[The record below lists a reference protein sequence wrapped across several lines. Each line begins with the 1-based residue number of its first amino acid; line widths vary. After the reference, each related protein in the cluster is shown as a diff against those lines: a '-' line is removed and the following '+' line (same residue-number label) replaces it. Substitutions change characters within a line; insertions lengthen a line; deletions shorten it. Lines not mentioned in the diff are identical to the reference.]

1 MANQNIVILPSTT
14 PEPITGSLILKFNEF
29 NNSFGTDRVQVAIN
43 GIVRKNQYND
53 VTGLYMWNLN
63 LADVVTISIVTSPV
77 SAYRKVWGV
86 NRIDYTTLDTESN
99 LGLINTFITSG
110 STFSNPGTFTFTV
123 AKDAL
128 SYNFE
133 YVLDISTDN
142 SPTPTPTPTSTP
154 GGPTPTPT
162 STPTPTATITPTPTA
177 TATPTP
183 TPSPTPIPVEG
194 RLDPYFNQSV
204 NGWVLDINIFSGNT
218 IGTTYDYATLG
229 RGVLYDQYGTYLAAI
244 PNSSIGAYI
253 PNGICTTIEQRSSTG
268 YTVGGGFTQWY
279 KYNPSGPDFV
289 INASGTALLDTGFT
303 ISSTYVNFGTNGVYR
318 IRNRRNLS
326 GQLIGAST
334 TFGLY
339 NGGGSAFSSGGNIV
353 YDFAEDSSNN
363 VYAVGAFTSGY
374 RLTRFNT
381 TVTAI
386 AASYGIFN
394 GIVYGLTTQ
403 SDGKII
409 AVGDFD
415 SYSGVSCFR
424 ICRINTDGSYDNTFA
439 VTSGLTYVPGQA
451 SYPNALKVE
460 VQPCSGKIIVAGN
473 FGGYNGTPSQG
484 LARINTDGSYD
495 STFYVGSG
503 FTGGYNTV
511 GAYAMDINNDDTII
525 VGGNF
530 NTYDGIA
537 CGSLVKIYSNTS
549 ACSTPTPTPTSTATP
564 TATPTPTPGGP
575 TPTPTP
581 TLAPPTGYTDG
592 SYILVNDSASSYPG
606 TGTTWTSLSTGTT
619 YNGTLNGGPTWTS
632 GTPGFF
638 TFDGTNDW
646 CDFGLASSGSTS
658 GSFTWGGWV
667 KTTTSATEKIFMMRG
682 NDISGNG
689 WSLLIAK
696 ATDNKFDAGVV
707 TTTPSLAN
715 TTARSATVMS
725 NDTWYYVVGRWTAG
739 VKVDIFI
746 NGILETTN
754 ATTRTNLRTS
764 GIGWNLMR
772 NNTGAYADGSISE
785 FSVYPTAISDLSI
798 VNNFNLNKSKYGY

>member
-1 MANQNIVILPSTT
+1 MANQNVVILPSTT

-29 NNSFGTDRVQVAIN
+29 NNSFGTDQVLVIIN
-43 GIVRKNQYND
+43 NVIRKRQYTD
-53 VTGLYMWNLN
+53 VDGLYMWNLN
-63 LADVVTISIVTSPV
+63 LGDSVQIQIISAPV

-86 NRIDYTTLDTESN
+86 NRIDYTTLDTQSN

-110 STFSNPGTFTFTV
+110 TSFSNPAVITFTV
-123 AKDAL
+123 AKDVL

-183 TPSPTPIPVEG
+183 TPTSTPIPSEG

-229 RGVLYDQYGTYLAAI
+229 PGVLYDQYGTYLAAI

-268 YTVGGGFTQWY
+268 YTVGGGFTQWF

-303 ISSTYVNFGTNGVYR
+303 ISSTYVNFGTNGVYK

-326 GQLIGAST
+326 GQLIGATT

-339 NGGGSAFSSGGNIV
+339 NGGGSVFNSGGNVV

-363 VYAVGAFTSGY
+363 VYAVGDFTSGY
-374 RLTRFNT
+374 RLTKFNT

-394 GIVYGLTTQ
+394 APVYGLTTQ

-409 AVGDFD
+409 AVGDFTT
-415 SYSGVSCFR
+415 YSGIASNR
-424 ICRINTDGSYDNTFA
+424 ICRINTDGTYDNTFV
-439 VTSGLTYVPGQA
+439 VTSGLTFVPGQA

-473 FGGYNGTPSQG
+473 FGGYNGTSSQG
-484 LARINTDGSYD
+484 LARINTNGSYD
-495 STFYVGSG
+495 STFFVGSG
-503 FTGGYNTV
+503 FTGGYNNV

-537 CGSLVKIYSNTS
+537 CGSLVKIYSS
-549 ACSTPTPTPTSTATP
+549 SSMCPTPTPTPTSTPTSTPIPP
-564 TATPTPTPGGP
+564 TATPIP
-575 TPTPTP
+575 
-581 TLAPPTGYTDG
+581 ASIPTGSLFYYDPG
-592 SYILVNDSASSYPG
+592 NIASYPG
-606 TGTTWTSLSTGTT
+606 SGSVLYDLSGNGRHANISTGITWVSGSAAYFNLNGNDNNSITGTTLSQTYTSWSMWMGIYRNDLGSSGGYDGFMFERTGPSDGNGIGTFANSNRFDINVNNGTEIVQPIPGTMTTGSWMFVAGAIDNTT
-619 YNGTLNGGPTWTS
+619 YTS
-632 GTPGFF
+632 QVY
-638 TFDGTNDW
+638 
-646 CDFGLASSGSTS
+646 TS
-658 GSFTWGGWV
+658 GSISPFVSGSKSAGSSNFNNAIVLGEDKEIGTDRTMNGRIGPALMYNR
-667 KTTTSATEKIFMMRG
+667 KLSTTELTEI
-682 NDISGNG
+682 
-689 WSLLIAK
+689 
-696 ATDNKFDAGVV
+696 
-707 TTTPSLAN
+707 
-715 TTARSATVMS
+715 
-725 NDTWYYVVGRWTAG
+725 
-739 VKVDIFI
+739 
-746 NGILETTN
+746 
-754 ATTRTNLRTS
+754 
-764 GIGWNLMR
+764 
-772 NNTGAYADGSISE
+772 
-785 FSVYPTAISDLSI
+785 
-798 VNNFNLNKSKYGY
+798 NNFFKTRYGI

>member
-14 PEPITGSLILKFNEF
+14 PAPVTGSLILNFNEF
-29 NNSFGTDRVQVAIN
+29 INIFGTDRVAVLIN
-43 GIVRKNQYND
+43 NVLRKSQYND
-53 VTGLYMWNLN
+53 VTGLYTWNLN
-63 LADVVTISIVTSPV
+63 LGDVVGINITSSITS
-77 SAYRKVWGV
+77 YRKVWNV
-86 NRIDYTTLDTESN
+86 NRIDYTTLDTENN

-110 STFSNPGTFTFTV
+110 STFSNPTTFTFTV
-123 AKDAL
+123 EKDAL

-142 SPTPTPTPTSTP
+142 SPTPTPTPTPTP

-162 STPTPTATITPTPTA
+162 PTS

-183 TPSPTPIPVEG
+183 TPTSTATPTPTPTAIPSEG

-229 RGVLYDQYGTYLAAI
+229 PGVLYDQYGTYLAAI

-253 PNGICTTIEQRSSTG
+253 PNGTCTTIEQRSSTG

-303 ISSTYVNFGTNGVYR
+303 ISSTYVNFGANPVYR
-318 IRNRRNLS
+318 IRNRINLS

-334 TFGLY
+334 NFGLY
-339 NGGGSAFSSGGNIV
+339 NGGGSVFSSGGDII

-363 VYAVGAFTSGY
+363 VYAVGRFTSGY
-374 RLTRFNT
+374 RLTKFNT

-386 AASYGIFN
+386 DASYGIFN

-415 SYSGVSCFR
+415 SYSGISCFR
-424 ICRINTDGSYDNTFA
+424 ICRINTDGTYDNTFV
-439 VTSGLTYVPGQA
+439 VTSGLTFVPGQTT
-451 SYPNALKVE
+451 YPNALKVE

-473 FGGYNGTPSQG
+473 FGGYNGTSSQG
-484 LARINTDGSYD
+484 LARINTNGSYD

-530 NTYDGIA
+530 NSYDGIA

-549 ACSTPTPTPTSTATP
+549 ICPTPTPTP
-564 TATPTPTPGGP
+564 TATPTPTPSA
-575 TPTPTP
+575 TPIP
-581 TLAPPTGYTDG
+581 ASIPTGSLFYYDPG
-592 SYILVNDSASSYPG
+592 NIASYPG
-606 TGTTWTSLSTGTT
+606 SGSVLYDLSGNGRNANINTGI
-619 YNGTLNGGPTWTS
+619 TWTS
-632 GTPGFF
+632 GSAAYFNLNGNDNNSITGTTLSQTYTSWSMWMGIYRNDTGGSGGYDGFMFERTGPSNGNGLGAFAVSNRLDISVNNGTEITQTSPG
-638 TFDGTNDW
+638 TMVT
-646 CDFGLASSGSTS
+646 GSWMFIAGAIDNTTYTSQVYTS
-658 GSFTWGGWV
+658 GSVSPF
-667 KTTTSATEKIFMMRG
+667 
-682 NDISGNG
+682 
-689 WSLLIAK
+689 
-696 ATDNKFDAGVV
+696 
-707 TTTPSLAN
+707 
-715 TTARSATVMS
+715 
-725 NDTWYYVVGRWTAG
+725 
-739 VKVDIFI
+739 
-746 NGILETTN
+746 
-754 ATTRTNLRTS
+754 TS
-764 GIGWNLMR
+764 GSK
-772 NNTGAYADGSISE
+772 AAGSS
-785 FSVYPTAISDLSI
+785 
-798 VNNFNLNKSKYGY
+798 NFNDPIVLGEDKESGTDRTMNGRIGPALMYDRKLSTTELTQINDYFKTRYGI